1 MSAVLESPRVTFR
14 PMAADDLDE
23 VMAIEQAAYRFPWG
37 RGIFEDCLRVGYCCL
52 VADSG
57 GRIDGHGI
65 MMARAGEA
73 HILNLCVD
81 PGARRSG
88 VASALLTSLME
99 LAVTANADCAFL
111 EVRPSNHGAIA
122 LYQGAGFHEVGRRPN
137 YYPAPFGREDALVM
151 ARGLADPDE
160 DGPQRL

>member
-1 MSAVLESPRVTFR
+1 MAAVVDSAFTIR
-14 PMAADDLDE
+14 PMHEADLSGVLAVE
-23 VMAIEQAAYRFPWG
+23 RGGYPYPWTQ
-37 RGIFEDCLRVGYCCL
+37 RIFEDCLRVGYCCL

-73 HILNLCVD
+73 HILNVCVD
-81 PGARRSG
+81 SGMRRSG
-88 VASALLTSLME
+88 VASALLSNL
-99 LAVTANADCAFL
+99 LDVALTANADCAFL

-160 DGPQRL
+160 DAPQRL

>member
-1 MSAVLESPRVTFR
+1 MAAVVDPAFTVR
-14 PMAADDLDE
+14 PMNEGDLTGVLAVE
-23 VMAIEQAAYRFPWG
+23 RGGYPYPWTQ
-37 RGIFEDCLRVGYCCL
+37 RIFEDCMRVGYCCL
-52 VADSG
+52 VADSD

-73 HILNLCVD
+73 HILNVCVD
-81 PGARRSG
+81 PRMRRSG
-88 VASALLTSLME
+88 VASALLSTL
-99 LAVTANADCAFL
+99 LDIAVTANANCAFL

-122 LYQGAGFHEVGRRPN
+122 LYQRAGFHEVGRRPN
-137 YYPAPFGREDALVM
+137 YYPAPSGREDALVM

>member
-1 MSAVLESPRVTFR
+1 MAAVVDPGFTIR
-14 PMAADDLDE
+14 PMRESDLAGVLAVE
-23 VMAIEQAAYRFPWG
+23 RGGYPYPWSQ
-37 RGIFEDCLRVGYCCL
+37 RIFEDCLRVGYCCL

-65 MMARAGEA
+65 MMAHAGEA

-81 PGARRSG
+81 PGMRRSG
-88 VASALLTSLME
+88 VASALLSSLLE
-99 LAVTANADCAFL
+99 IAVTANADCAFL
-111 EVRPSNHGAIA
+111 EVRPSNRGAIA

-137 YYPAPFGREDALVM
+137 YYPAAFGREDALVM

>member
-1 MSAVLESPRVTFR
+1 MAAVVDPACTIR
-14 PMAADDLDE
+14 PMHEGDLADVLAVE
-23 VMAIEQAAYRFPWG
+23 RGGYPYPWSQ
-37 RGIFEDCLRVGYCCL
+37 RIFEDCLRVGYCCL

-65 MMARAGEA
+65 MMARVGEA
-73 HILNLCVD
+73 HILNVCVD
-81 PGARRSG
+81 SAMRRSG
-88 VASALLTSLME
+88 VASALLSQL
-99 LAVTANADCAFL
+99 LDVAVTANADCAFL

-151 ARGLADPDE
+151 ARGLVDPDG
-160 DGPQRL
+160 DAPQRL

>member
-1 MSAVLESPRVTFR
+1 MAAVVQSAFTIR
-14 PMAADDLDE
+14 PMRESDLVGVLAVE
-23 VMAIEQAAYRFPWG
+23 RGGYPYPWS
-37 RGIFEDCLRVGYCCL
+37 RRIFEDCLRVGYCCL
-52 VADSG
+52 VADSD

-73 HILNLCVD
+73 HILNVCVD
-81 PGARRSG
+81 PGVRRCG
-88 VASALLTSLME
+88 VASGLLSKLLE
-99 LAVTANADCAFL
+99 VAVAANADCAFL

-151 ARGLADPDE
+151 ARGLAPADE
-160 DGPQRL
+160 DAPQRL